1 MMMQNATGE
10 RSAMMDR
17 RWREREKNRC
27 KFISFFVENRGEK
40 TEAREKRGEREEKR
54 IN

>member
-1 MMMQNATGE
+1 MTMQNTTGK

-17 RWREREKNRC
+17 RWHEREENRC

-40 TEAREKRGEREEKR
+40 TEVREKRGEREEKR